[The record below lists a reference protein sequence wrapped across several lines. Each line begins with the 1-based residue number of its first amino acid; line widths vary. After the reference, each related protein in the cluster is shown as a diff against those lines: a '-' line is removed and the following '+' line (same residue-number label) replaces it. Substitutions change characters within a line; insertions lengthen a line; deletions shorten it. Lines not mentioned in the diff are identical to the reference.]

1 MYWVDGLIFCVC
13 MSGAAIGICEVDG
26 YLWKVKWICGGRCF
40 LVFSDANGCVRG
52 FCCEQSFYYA
62 GGVWVSEVS

>member
-1 MYWVDGLIFCVC
+1 MHWVDGLSFYVC

-52 FCCEQSFYYA
+52 VYIEKSLEYD
-62 GGVWVSEVS
+62 GGVFFREIS

>member
-1 MYWVDGLIFCVC
+1 MCWVDELGFYVG

-26 YLWKVKWICGGRCF
+26 YLWKVEGIGGERCF

-52 FCCEQSFYYA
+52 FCCKQLF
-62 GGVWVSEVS
+62 